1 MIKVEDISKNNAL
14 GGSRSASKVG
24 SGEDFAQY
32 LNISRNAAPQ
42 DVKATTAVA
51 SADAI
56 FAAQMVDDEEKQ
68 QIRKKII
75 KKGYDLLDKLDEIRQ
90 GLLQGEIVKEKLIE
104 ISRFVKNNQFNT
116 DDEKLKEILDEIE
129 LRVEVEIAKIR
140 QNYI

>member
-1 MIKVEDISKNNAL
+1 MFKVDDVNKNTKITT
-14 GGSRSASKVG
+14 GKSVSRS
-24 SGEDFAQY
+24 SGGADFAQY
-32 LNISRNAAPQ
+32 LNIEGNKAPQ
-42 DVKATTAVA
+42 DVKATSAVA

-68 QIRKKII
+68 QIRKKMI

-90 GLLQGEIVKEKLIE
+90 GLLQGEIAKEKLIE
-104 ISRFVKNNQFNT
+104 IARFVKNNDFNT
-116 DDEKLKEILDEIE
+116 DDERLKQILGEIE

>member
-1 MIKVEDISKNNAL
+1 MFKVDDVNKNTKIAT
-14 GGSRSASKVG
+14 GKSVSRS
-24 SGEDFAQY
+24 SGGADFAQY
-32 LNISRNAAPQ
+32 LNIEGNKAPQ
-42 DVKATTAVA
+42 DVKATAAVA

-68 QIRKKII
+68 QIRKKMI

-90 GLLQGEIVKEKLIE
+90 GLLQGEIAKEKLIE
-104 ISRFVKNNQFNT
+104 IARFVKNNDFNT
-116 DDEKLKEILDEIE
+116 DDERLKQILGEIE